1 MKTILQ
7 VTGTMDRGG
16 AEMMLMDLV
25 RQLHKDF
32 CFKFLVVT
40 KKGSRPKGDF
50 DEELKSLGI
59 EIYYI
64 DAVWDVGVKEF
75 SRQFKL
81 IVEQIGH
88 IDVVHSHLNSK
99 GGIISKC
106 AAKAGIK
113 KIIVHS
119 HAKLKFDGSIV
130 SKIANY
136 TELYIQRYWINK
148 YATDYWACSKEAL
161 SSLFTKKHCECQNA
175 QVIHNA
181 IDLEKFSRYSGETI
195 RDELNI
201 PNDAFVIGTVGR
213 IAKVKNYEFAADVI
227 KALWDRG
234 FDCHY
239 VVAGRK
245 QSESSANYL
254 FEKLSNDPHFHYVG
268 VCEDL
273 PALYHSFD
281 LYLGTSLRE
290 GLGLTAVEAQASGV
304 NCVLSSGFPTLCDVG
319 ANLVSFVEGNDPIKW
334 ADYIINNYSE
344 IKIVDTNEI
353 ENAVRNS
360 GFDILAEAVIVK
372 EIYNS

>member
-7 VTGTMDRGG
+7 VTSIMDRGG

-25 RQLHKDF
+25 RYLHNDF
-32 CFKFLVVT
+32 RFIFLVVA

-50 DEELKSLGI
+50 DDELKALGI

-75 SRQFKL
+75 FRQFKAVL
-81 IVEQIGH
+81 EQIGH

-119 HAKLKFDGSIV
+119 HAKLRFDGSIV
-130 SKIANY
+130 SKFANY
-136 TELYIQRYWINK
+136 TELYLQRYWINK
-148 YATDYWACSKEAL
+148 YATDYFGCSEEAL
-161 SSLFTKKHCECQNA
+161 ASLFTKKHCSSSKA

-181 IDLEKFSRYSGETI
+181 IDLEKFSRYSGTTI
-195 RDELNI
+195 RDELQI
-201 PNDAFVIGTVGR
+201 PKDAFVIGTVGR
-213 IAKVKNYEFAADVI
+213 IAMVKNYEFAADVI
-227 KALWDRG
+227 KALWDKG

-245 QSESSANYL
+245 QTDASVNYL
-254 FEKLSNDPHFHYVG
+254 FEKLSNDPRFHYVG
-268 VCEDL
+268 VRDDL
-273 PALYHSFD
+273 PAIYHGFD
-281 LYLGTSLRE
+281 LYLGTSVRE

-304 NCVLSSGFPTLCDVG
+304 NCILSSGFPPLCDVG
-319 ANLVSFVEGNDPIKW
+319 ANLVSFVTENNPVKW
-334 ADYIINNYSE
+334 ADNIINNLSNT
-344 IKIVDTNEI
+344 KSVDTNEI
-353 ENAVRNS
+353 ENAVRKS
-360 GFDILAEAVIVK
+360 GFDVSVEAVRIK
-372 EIYNS
+372 ELYNL

>member
-32 CFKFLVVT
+32 RFIFLIVT
-40 KKGSRPKGDF
+40 KKGRHPKGDF
-50 DEELKSLGI
+50 DDELKSLGI
-59 EIYYI
+59 EIHYI

-75 SRQFKL
+75 SRQFKAV
-81 IVEQIGH
+81 IEKIGH

-106 AAKAGIK
+106 AAKAGIE

-161 SSLFTKKHCECQNA
+161 ASLFTKKHCECQNA

-181 IDLEKFSRYSGETI
+181 IDLEKFSRYSGTAI
-195 RDELNI
+195 RDELKI
-201 PNDAFVIGTVGR
+201 PKDAFVIGTVGR

-245 QSESSANYL
+245 QSESSVNYL
-254 FEKLSNDPHFHYVG
+254 FEKLGNDPRFHYVG
-268 VCEDL
+268 VREDL
-273 PALYHSFD
+273 PALYHGFD
-281 LYLGTSLRE
+281 LYLGTSVRE

-304 NCVLSSGFPTLCDVG
+304 NCVLSNGFPKLCDVG
-319 ANLVSFVEGNDPIKW
+319 ANLVTFMDNNCSNSWSEYIMSNCSNKK
-334 ADYIINNYSE
+334 ADIS
-344 IKIVDTNEI
+344 KT
-353 ENAVRNS
+353 ENAVRSS
-360 GFDILAEAVIVK
+360 GFDISAEAVKVK
-372 EIYNS
+372 KLYGE